1 MRQSTH
7 TGMNQSNASSPNIA
21 QTVASGTPCPT
32 PLTVIGGFLGAGKT
46 TLLNHLLSTPDV
58 PRLAV
63 LVNDFGAI
71 NLDASL
77 IASRDGNTVALT
89 NGCVCCTMGDDLS
102 NALIQVLAAQ
112 PPFEGIVVEASG
124 VSDPWR
130 IAQIGLVDPDLRLDA
145 IVVLVDANA
154 VLQQAADPR
163 LVDALATQ
171 LKRADLLV
179 INKASD
185 ADAAT
190 REAVAHWCKTHA
202 PGATQVWT
210 DHAQIDPA
218 LVLGTWQTACA
229 GQAESGEGTR
239 AAAERF
245 AQRPLRAPAG
255 LHQGLFTS
263 WSQPLHQPLSREASD
278 ALRAELTRLAPQLLR
293 LKALLRDERGWLE
306 LQLAGRQVS
315 QHRLPAQAHTDS
327 AGAVVA
333 IALQGELPEAELQ
346 AAFAP
351 AA

>member
-1 MRQSTH
+1 
-7 TGMNQSNASSPNIA
+7 MNQPDTSSTSTASSAAP
-21 QTVASGTPCPT
+21 GTPAPT

-46 TLLNHLLSTPDV
+46 TLLNHLLSTPNV

-190 REAVAHWCKTHA
+190 REAVAHWCKTNA

-218 LVLGTWQTACA
+218 LVLGTWQAA
-229 GQAESGEGTR
+229 AQAESAEGAR

-278 ALRAELTRLAPQLLR
+278 TLRAELTRLAPQLLR

-315 QHRLPAQAHTDS
+315 QHRLPAQAHAAS